1 MIIMYIVSNFGQ
13 KGWIFKKLERKVWWF
28 VSLATLSGLRSG
40 GLASSVKLTVFIL
53 LTMKSRM
60 VQHCFCAR
68 VGLDN

>member
-13 KGWIFKKLERKVWWF
+13 NGWIFKKLESKVWWF

-40 GLASSVKLTVFIL
+40 GFASSVKLTVFIL

-60 VQHCFCAR
+60 VKKHCFSR